1 MANMLPLLLDR
12 IHRRIYQMNITDQA
26 KIQLSPNWLKA
37 LEGEFS
43 KPYWH
48 TLSQYLMEQE
58 QGGKTIYPPG
68 EQLFSA
74 FNHTDLENVRVVIIG
89 QDPYHGLDQANGLCF
104 SVAPGNK
111 IPPSL
116 RNIFSEIESDLHI
129 SAANHGCLKAWAEQ
143 GVFLLNTVLSVEES
157 DPGAH
162 AGQGWESFTDTV
174 IALISQQ
181 CESVVFML
189 WGSHAQKKAALVD
202 ASHHQVLCAPHPSPL
217 SAYRGFFGCRH
228 FSVANSYLQSKN
240 RQTVDWRLPP
250 MMDDHPQITFE
261 L

>member
-74 FNHTDLENVRVVIIG
+74 FYHTDLENVRVVIIG

-111 IPPSL
+111 IPP
-116 RNIFSEIESDLHI
+116 
-129 SAANHGCLKAWAEQ
+129 
-143 GVFLLNTVLSVEES
+143 
-157 DPGAH
+157 
-162 AGQGWESFTDTV
+162 
-174 IALISQQ
+174 
-181 CESVVFML
+181 
-189 WGSHAQKKAALVD
+189 
-202 ASHHQVLCAPHPSPL
+202 
-217 SAYRGFFGCRH
+217 
-228 FSVANSYLQSKN
+228 
-240 RQTVDWRLPP
+240 
-250 MMDDHPQITFE
+250 
-261 L
+261 

>member
-1 MANMLPLLLDR
+1 M
-12 IHRRIYQMNITDQA
+12 
-26 KIQLSPNWLKA
+26 
-37 LEGEFS
+37 
-43 KPYWH
+43 
-48 TLSQYLMEQE
+48 
-58 QGGKTIYPPG
+58 
-68 EQLFSA
+68 
-74 FNHTDLENVRVVIIG
+74 VIIG

-104 SVAPGNK
+104 SVAPGNT

-116 RNIFSEIESDLHI
+116 RIIFSEIESDLHI

-202 ASHHQVLCAPHPSPL
+202 ASHHQILCAPHPSPL
-217 SAYRGFFGCRH
+217 SAYRGFFVC
-228 FSVANSYLQSKN
+228 L
-240 RQTVDWRLPP
+240 
-250 MMDDHPQITFE
+250 
-261 L
+261 